1 MRRLTTILLAVLVVA
16 SATAGASTVAFDNAY
31 EGSYGPGAVEM
42 ASFSP
47 FGPSAG
53 DAVVRYGAS
62 QTPGVFVTYANDSFK
77 SLESWANTSADRR
90 ILEHDAD
97 DQRALVTAPG
107 GQLGLTPVAKLLG
120 RGLATK
126 NYVTHVSL
134 NLNLQHA
141 EPVTLESS
149 EAYERPTSNALVR
162 GQWSPDGVAFA
173 EDAPRATP
181 ADVKTVVGADGVTQD
196 GTGVRLGICD
206 TGVNTDEG
214 TVFGNGTRNSPT
226 RIDAARNFVT
236 DQDASAA
243 NGFENVS
250 DGNGHGTWVASA
262 AAANATGTTYDG
274 MAPNATLV
282 VGKALNDEGK
292 ASTDQIAACVEYME
306 QQEVDVLS
314 LSVGS
319 PIYSPVLAEE
329 LDQFLTGNGT
339 VALVAAGNSRLRPA
353 GGRYVN
359 SPADTPADGVLAIAA
374 TTANE
379 SKNAEAAYFSSVGPD
394 GARDLS
400 NGVTAGQEVALAA
413 PGMNTTARTISQS
426 GYHSNTTLSGTSM
439 STPYVA
445 GSAALFLDA
454 NPEYVGD
461 ANATA
466 GYLQNTTTT
475 MPNAGVT
482 EVGQGMVNVSQLVA
496 TTGSN
501 ETQSQAR
508 NQQATARDDANRAY
522 SGAWWLHLL
531 SLGA

>member
-1 MRRLTTILLAVLVVA
+1 MRLTSILLAVLVVF
-16 SATAGASTVAFDNAY
+16 SATAGASTVAFSDAY
-31 EGSYGPGAVEM
+31 DGTYGPGAAEM
-42 ASFSP
+42 SSVSP

-53 DAVVRYGAS
+53 DEVVRYGAG
-62 QTPGVFVTYANDSFK
+62 QTPGVFVYYANESFA
-77 SLESWANTSADRR
+77 SLESWANTSDDRR
-90 ILEHDAD
+90 ILDHDAD
-97 DQRALVTAPG
+97 DQRALVTAPA
-107 GQLGLTPVAKLLG
+107 GQLGLAPVAKLLG
-120 RGLATK
+120 RGLAAK
-126 NYVTHVSL
+126 SYVERLSL
-134 NLNLQHA
+134 NLNLQYA
-141 EPVTLESS
+141 DPVTLETE

-162 GQWSPDGVAFA
+162 GQWSPDGVAFSS
-173 EDAPRATP
+173 DAPRATP
-181 ADVKTVVGADGVTQD
+181 ADVKAVTGADSVTQD
-196 GTGVRLGICD
+196 GTGVRIGICD
-206 TGVNTDEG
+206 TGINTDEG
-214 TVFGNGTRNSPT
+214 TVFGNGTRNST
-226 RIDAARNFVT
+226 SRITAARNFVT
-236 DQDASAA
+236 DQDAFEA

-282 VGKALNDEGK
+282 IGKALNDEGK
-292 ASTDQIAACVEYME
+292 ASTDQIAACVEFME
-306 QQEVDVLS
+306 AQEVDVLS

-374 TTANE
+374 TTANKSE
-379 SKNAEAAYFSSVGPD
+379 NATAAYFSSVGPD

-400 NGVTAGQEVALAA
+400 NGVTAGQQIALAA
-413 PGMNTTARTISQS
+413 PGMNTTARTVSTS

-445 GSAALFLDA
+445 GAAALFLDA
-454 NPEYVGD
+454 NPAYVGD
-461 ANATA
+461 TNATA
-466 GYLQNTTTT
+466 GYLRNTTTV
-475 MPNAGVT
+475 MPNAGTT

-496 TTGSN
+496 TTESN
-501 ETQSQAR
+501 ETQSRAR
-508 NQQATARDDANRAY
+508 DQLAVARDDANRAY

-531 SLGA
+531 ARGA